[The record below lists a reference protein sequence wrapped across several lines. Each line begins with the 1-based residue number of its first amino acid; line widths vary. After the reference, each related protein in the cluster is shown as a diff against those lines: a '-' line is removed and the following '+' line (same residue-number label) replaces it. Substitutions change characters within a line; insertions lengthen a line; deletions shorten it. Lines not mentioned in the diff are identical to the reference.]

1 MDLEVRLPDKTEDT
15 ELNWN
20 LFVILLAKSGN
31 PSQKS
36 VSEYVAKILGFFFFM
51 SSFSFRVKLY
61 SSHQWKCFLVLM
73 RNEAILMYFTG

>member
-31 PSQKS
+31 PS
-36 VSEYVAKILGFFFFM
+36 
-51 SSFSFRVKLY
+51 
-61 SSHQWKCFLVLM
+61 
-73 RNEAILMYFTG
+73 